1 MPLWDKVKSELDRA
15 GRAAQDAIDEGKIRL
30 EAFRARQQADR
41 AAQALGY
48 AVYRAKKAG
57 GDMDAES
64 YERLSATL
72 AQHEETAARLEDE
85 LDEIHARRGTRWRD
99 EPPPAGVADTGPA
112 DGAAASSG
120 PAPEPPASVPG
131 EGPSGAARP
140 QTDVPPM
147 A

>member
-1 MPLWDKVKSELDRA
+1 MPLWDKVKNELDRA

-57 GDMDAES
+57 GDIDVES
-64 YERLSATL
+64 YDRLSATL
-72 AQHEETAARLEDE
+72 AGHETTASSLEDQ

-99 EPPPAGVADTGPA
+99 EPPPADAADA
-112 DGAAASSG
+112 
-120 PAPEPPASVPG
+120 APEPPASAPG
-131 EGPSGAARP
+131 EGPSSAARP
-140 QTDVPPM
+140 QTDVPP
-147 A
+147 AI

>member
-57 GDMDAES
+57 GDIDAES
-64 YERLSATL
+64 YERLRVTL

-99 EPPPAGVADTGPA
+99 EPPPAGAADTDMPP
-112 DGAAASSG
+112 GAA
-120 PAPEPPASVPG
+120 APEPPASAPG
-131 EGPSGAARP
+131 EGPAAAARP

-147 A
+147 T